1 MSYATTVIRFRGPT
15 GPLQDPMAGIFY
27 AIDGTYPVLTED
39 KYYQGTTGSLLPGLP
54 RERLY
59 LVSCYRD

>member
-1 MSYATTVIRFRGPT
+1 
-15 GPLQDPMAGIFY
+15 MAEIFY